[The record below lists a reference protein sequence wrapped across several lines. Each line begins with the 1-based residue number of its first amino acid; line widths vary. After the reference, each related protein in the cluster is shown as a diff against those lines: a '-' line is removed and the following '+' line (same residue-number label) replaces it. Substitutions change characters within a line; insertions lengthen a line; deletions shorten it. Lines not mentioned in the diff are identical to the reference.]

1 VLSLSAGGLNALE
14 AGFARE
20 LAEEANSIMAN
31 AVREHPDRFSAFA
44 ALAMQDP
51 EHAATVLESC
61 VRRHGFK
68 GALIEGMVG
77 DQFLDHE
84 RFRPVFEA
92 AQALDVPI
100 YLHPAPPPPAVQ
112 QAYFGDLQ
120 PPLNFLL
127 STAAWGWHVETGLH
141 VLRLIASG
149 LFDRLPRLKMIIGH
163 MGEDLPFSIARAD
176 TVLQRGWL
184 KLQRSVTEYL
194 LQNFWITTSGYF
206 TVPPF
211 VCARDVVG
219 MDRVL
224 LSIDYPY
231 SELRKGREFLDAIA
245 PCVSAEELEKVAWR
259 NAAALL
265 NIRLD

>member
-1 VLSLSAGGLNALE
+1 
-14 AGFARE
+14 
-20 LAEEANSIMAN
+20 
-31 AVREHPDRFSAFA
+31 
-44 ALAMQDP
+44 
-51 EHAATVLESC
+51 
-61 VRRHGFK
+61 
-68 GALIEGMVG
+68 MVG
-77 DQFLDHE
+77 DQFLDHK
-84 RFRPVFEA
+84 RFYPVFEV
-92 AQALDVPI
+92 AQSLDVPI
-100 YLHPAPPPPAVQ
+100 YLHPAPPPPDVQ
-112 QAYFGDLQ
+112 KTYFGDLH

-141 VLRLIASG
+141 VLRLITSG
-149 LFDRLPRLKMIIGH
+149 LFDRLPMLKMIIGH

-211 VCARDVVG
+211 VCARDVIG
-219 MDRVL
+219 LDRVL

-231 SELRKGREFLDAIA
+231 SELRKGREFLDAIT
-245 PCVSAEELEKVAWR
+245 PQVSAEELEKVAWR

-265 NIRLD
+265 RITLD